1 MVLGQRWLIIAGFLV
16 TAAGM
21 VLLLA
26 IGPERR
32 RTGGLVAA
40 GDTVARQPSTH
51 AGGEIPAIMGIE
63 AACV

>member
-1 MVLGQRWLIIAGFLV
+1 
-16 TAAGM
+16 M

-26 IGPERR
+26 IGPGRR

-40 GDTVARQPSTH
+40 SDTVARQPSTH